1 MRGTICYCLQRV
13 LKKKE
18 MKAKEFG
25 APEELWDEDITFCK
39 RCGKPIVFA
48 KDENGKW
55 VILEPNFR
63 SFHKCSHIEEV
74 FNDKH

>member
-1 MRGTICYCLQRV
+1 
-13 LKKKE
+13 

-25 APEELWDEDITFCK
+25 APKELWNENVAIC
-39 RCGKPIVFA
+39 RYCGGPIVFA